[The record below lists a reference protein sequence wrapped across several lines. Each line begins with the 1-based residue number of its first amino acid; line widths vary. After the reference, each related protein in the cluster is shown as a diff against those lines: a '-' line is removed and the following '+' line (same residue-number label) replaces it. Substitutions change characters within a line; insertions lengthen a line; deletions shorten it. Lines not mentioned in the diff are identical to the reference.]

1 MRNSIK
7 IHFKNPEYIVD
18 ETNGVVICK
27 LKFTCSVPKFV
38 HYVSKYAF
46 YESPACTEQVVK
58 SVVFAKND
66 DKFDANVGKRVSL
79 AKAENQAYSYV
90 NNYVQSCKKE
100 LELALQAVNNFK
112 CKKIKVKNHNIEYM
126 RKF

>member
-18 ETNGVVICK
+18 EANGVVICK
-27 LKFTCSVPKFV
+27 LRFTCSTPNVV
-38 HYVSKYAF
+38 HYISRCAF
-46 YESPACTEQVVK
+46 HENPACTEQVAK

-66 DKFDANVGKRVSL
+66 DKFDANVGKRVAL

-90 NNYVQSCKKE
+90 NNFIQSGKKE
-100 LELALQAVNNFK
+100 LEQALQAVNNFK
-112 CKKIKVKNHNIEYM
+112 WKKAKVKNHNIEYM

>member
-1 MRNSIK
+1 MRNSVK

-18 ETNGVVICK
+18 EANGVVICK
-27 LKFTCSVPKFV
+27 LRFTCSTPNAVQ
-38 HYVSKYAF
+38 YVSRCAF
-46 YESPACTEQVVK
+46 HESPACTEQTVK

-66 DKFDANVGKRVSL
+66 DKFDANVGKRVAL

-90 NNYVQSCKKE
+90 NNFIQSGKKE
-100 LELALQAVNNFK
+100 LEQALQAVNNFK
-112 CKKIKVKNHNIEYM
+112 CKKTKVKNHNIEYM

>member
-1 MRNSIK
+1 MINNVK

-18 ETNGVVICK
+18 ETNKVVICK
-27 LKFTCSVPKFV
+27 LKFTCSVPDVVIFA
-38 HYVSKYAF
+38 SKYAF
-46 YESPACTEQVVK
+46 HESPVGTEQTAK

-66 DKFDANVGKRVSL
+66 DEFDVNVGKRVAL

-100 LELALQAVNNFK
+100 LELALQAINNFK
-112 CKKIKVKNHNIEYM
+112 WKKAKVKNHNIEYM

>member
-1 MRNSIK
+1 MRNNIK

-18 ETNGVVICK
+18 EVKGVVICK
-27 LKFTCSVPKFV
+27 LKFTCSVPDVV
-38 HYVSKYAF
+38 HYASKCALH
-46 YESPACTEQVVK
+46 ESPVYKEQTVK
-58 SVVFAKND
+58 SVVFAKNND
-66 DKFDANVGKRVSL
+66 TFDANIGKKVAL

-112 CKKIKVKNHNIEYM
+112 WKKAKVKNHNIEYM

>member
-18 ETNGVVICK
+18 EANGVVICK
-27 LKFTCSVPKFV
+27 LRFTCSAPNVV
-38 HYVSKYAF
+38 LYVSRCAF
-46 YESPACTEQVVK
+46 HESPACTEQTVK

-66 DKFDANVGKRVSL
+66 DKFDANVGKRVAL

-90 NNYVQSCKKE
+90 NNFIQSGKKE
-100 LELALQAVNNFK
+100 LEQALQAVNNFK
-112 CKKIKVKNHNIEYM
+112 WKKAKVKNHNIEYM

>member
-18 ETNGVVICK
+18 EATGVVVCK
-27 LKFTCSVPKFV
+27 LKFTCSVPDFV
-38 HYVSKYAF
+38 HYASKCDF
-46 YESPACTEQVVK
+46 HESPACTEQTVK
-58 SVVFAKND
+58 SVVFAKNND
-66 DKFDANVGKRVSL
+66 TFDANIGRRVAL

-90 NNYVQSCKKE
+90 NNFIQSGKKE
-100 LELALQAVNNFK
+100 LEQALQAVNNFK
-112 CKKIKVKNHNIEYM
+112 WKKAKVKNHNIEYM

>member
-1 MRNSIK
+1 MRNSVK

-18 ETNGVVICK
+18 EANGVVICK
-27 LKFTCSVPKFV
+27 LRFTCSTPDIV
-38 HYVSKYAF
+38 HYVSKCAF
-46 YESPACTEQVVK
+46 HESPACTEQTVK
-58 SVVFAKND
+58 SVVFAKNN
-66 DKFDANVGKRVSL
+66 DKFDANVGKRVAL

-90 NNYVQSCKKE
+90 NNFIQSGKKE
-100 LELALQAVNNFK
+100 LEQALQAVNNFK

>member
-18 ETNGVVICK
+18 EANGVVICK
-27 LKFTCSVPKFV
+27 LRFTCSTPNVV
-38 HYVSKYAF
+38 HYASKCAF
-46 YESPACTEQVVK
+46 HESPVCTEQVVK

-66 DKFDANVGKRVSL
+66 DKFDANVGKRVAL

-90 NNYVQSCKKE
+90 NNFIQSGKKE
-100 LELALQAVNNFK
+100 LEQALQAVNNFK
-112 CKKIKVKNHNIEYM
+112 RKKIKVKNHNIEYM
-126 RKF
+126 KKF

>member
-18 ETNGVVICK
+18 EANGVVICK
-27 LKFTCSVPKFV
+27 LRFTCSTPNVV
-38 HYVSKYAF
+38 HYVSRCAF
-46 YESPACTEQVVK
+46 HESPACTEQTVK

-66 DKFDANVGKRVSL
+66 DKFDVNIGKRVAL

-90 NNYVQSCKKE
+90 NNFIQSGKKE
-100 LELALQAVNNFK
+100 LEQALQAVNNFK
-112 CKKIKVKNHNIEYM
+112 RKKIKVKNDNIEYM
-126 RKF
+126 RNL

>member
-18 ETNGVVICK
+18 EANGVVICK
-27 LKFTCSVPKFV
+27 LRFTCSTPNLVC
-38 HYVSKYAF
+38 YVSRCAF
-46 YESPACTEQVVK
+46 HESPACTEQTVK

-66 DKFDANVGKRVSL
+66 DKFDANIGKRVAL

-90 NNYVQSCKKE
+90 NNFIQSGKKE
-100 LELALQAVNNFK
+100 LEQALQAVNNFK
-112 CKKIKVKNHNIEYM
+112 CKKTKVKNHNIEYM